1 MTGYFSSNMVSADL
15 SLVQEFMVDQKIDI
29 LNTRAFKKADRIVI
43 TVGSVSNEGSKTGI
57 EFKGQK
63 FDI

>member
-1 MTGYFSSNMVSADL
+1 MVSADL